1 MNTVKVKALVK
12 NIKRER
18 PDLAEHFSEHALTEI
33 AKDKITNYPSFV
45 NDIGFLTVKCIVSME
60 NQLKTTHEEQKEFLQ
75 NCLECECEYPLE
87 VIAEM
92 TPRQKINNYLIWNG
106 IEGFTDDIL
115 DVISGAYG
123 IILEPETNLLHLN
136 WQ

>member
-18 PDLAEHFSEHALTEI
+18 PNLAEHFSEHALTEI
-33 AKDKITNYPSFV
+33 AKDKITSYPRFV
-45 NDIGFLTVKCIVSME
+45 NDIGFLTVKCIASME
-60 NQLKTTHEEQKEFLQ
+60 NQLKTTHEDQKELLQ
-75 NCLECECEYPLE
+75 DCLYNNCEYPLE
-87 VIAEM
+87 VISEM

-115 DVISGAYG
+115 DIVSAAYG
-123 IILEPETNLLHLN
+123 IILEPDLN
-136 WQ
+136 RYR

>member
-1 MNTVKVKALVK
+1 MSTVKVKALVN

-18 PDLAEHFSEHALTEI
+18 PDLVANFSEHALTEI
-33 AKDKITNYPSFV
+33 AKEELIRSSRSTSIIALTERC
-45 NDIGFLTVKCIVSME
+45 IGSMD
-60 NQLKTTHEEQKEFLQ
+60 NQLQSTAEDQKQLLQ
-75 NCLECECEYPLE
+75 NCLECDCEYPLE

-115 DVISGAYG
+115 DAVSAAYG
-123 IILEPETNLLHLN
+123 IILEPDLDR
-136 WQ
+136 